1 MADRPVCELMRALP
15 SSVLP
20 DEAAAPALMRMR
32 SEGVALLPVLDYGE
46 LLGLVYER
54 DLARLRGELLSRR
67 LVRDLMRGDP
77 PVAPPWRSVDAVLRL
92 MLTHRAEAVVI
103 SDRGHLVGLFTLDDA
118 ARRCGAL
125 LDAAALRH

>member
-1 MADRPVCELMRALP
+1 MRELP
-15 SSVLP
+15 FSVLP
-20 DEAAAPALMRMR
+20 DEGAARALQRMR
-32 SEGVALLPVLDYGE
+32 DEDVSLLPVLEDGE
-46 LLGLVYER
+46 LLGFVLER
-54 DLARLRGELLSRR
+54 DLLRIRGELLARR
-67 LVRDLMRGDP
+67 QVRDVMRGDP

-92 MLTHRAEAVVI
+92 MLAQRAEAVII